1 MLKITPLGAIDIGSN
16 AIRLQITNVEQYA
29 AETVFKKVSWVR
41 VPLRLGQ
48 DAFSEQ
54 KTITPE
60 KIEQLK
66 NVMCGYAH
74 LMKAYNVEHYRAC
87 ATSAIREAT
96 NKCEVIDY
104 IRQVSGVEIEI
115 ISGSEE
121 AEIVMNSGL
130 DQVVGGK
137 GNYLF
142 VDVGGGSTE
151 LSVFAAGKC
160 VESRSFPVGTV
171 RMLQGT
177 VGENVM
183 KDMKKWLKFQQ
194 MHHAPTT
201 VVGSGGNISK
211 VSRMLNKKER
221 ETMNYTEMKVLL
233 DYIES
238 FSMEDRIHTL
248 RLNPHRA
255 DVIVPALKIFLTAMK
270 SCKINEVIV
279 PKMGMVEGITRI
291 LYKEN

>member
-41 VPLRLGQ
+41 VPLRLGE
-48 DAFSEQ
+48 DAFSTQ

-171 RMLQGT
+171 RMLQDT
-177 VGENVM
+177 VGENVI

-291 LYKEN
+291 LHKKN